1 MSRLRSRDVDG
12 LTVNVCGIFDC
23 IGLYAC
29 LVVVLLCLACILTPS
44 GRGIAA
50 GRQDVGPN
58 SGGGAGC

>member
-1 MSRLRSRDVDG
+1 MLRLRSRDVDG
-12 LTVNVCGIFDC
+12 LTLNVCGMFVC

-44 GRGIAA
+44 GRGIAI
-50 GRQDVGPN
+50 GRPGVGPI